1 MSHRPIV
8 IHDLNLTFP
17 HKTCFENFSVTI
29 HPGDRIA
36 IIGQNGSGK
45 SHLVRMLIEAAPVAH
60 VGHVPQI
67 IDGTLSGG
75 ERFNKALGEAL
86 ANEPELLCL
95 DEPTNHLDAHNRHAL
110 MRTLDRYRGTLIVVT
125 HDVELLHRQFDALWH
140 LRDGKVHIARGS
152 YEEYLDRRRTVR
164 ANLEE
169 KLSTLKSERKQN
181 HQDLMRDQE
190 RAKKK
195 KAHGEKKYDGDKL
208 ALRSAQGRGQLTT
221 NKNRKRIG
229 SEKETIL
236 TELWEVRLPEVM
248 RPTFTLNAV
257 DVRSNTPLVE
267 VRHGACG
274 YENMLLTD
282 LHLQLNAGERLV
294 LKGANGSGKT
304 TLLRA
309 LVSDPAVNKEGVWRI
324 PSAWDIGYL
333 HQHYGTLNP
342 DLSAI
347 DIIRETA
354 PHLTNLQ
361 IREHLNR
368 YLLRKNEEVN
378 VQSKFLSGGEKARLS
393 LAKIGARTP
402 KLLILDEL
410 SNNLDLES
418 REHVIQV
425 LRAYPGAM
433 IIVSHDS
440 DFVDQ
445 IGSSDNGTQTLSLPS
460 CVKR

>member
-1 MSHRPIV
+1 MSHRPVV

-17 HKTCFENFSVTI
+17 HKTCFEGFSVTI

-45 SHLVRMLIEAAPVAH
+45 SHLVRMLIEAAPFAS

-67 IDGTLSGG
+67 IHHHEVLSGG
-75 ERFNKALGEAL
+75 ERFNKTLSNEL
-86 ANEPELLCL
+86 AKEPDLLCL
-95 DEPTNHLDAHNRHAL
+95 DEPTNHLDAHNKQAL
-110 MRTLDRYRGTLIVVT
+110 MRMLDRYQGTLIVVT
-125 HDVELLHRQFDALWH
+125 HDVELLRRKFDALWH
-140 LRDGKVHIARGS
+140 IREGRVHIARGG
-152 YEEYLDRRRTVR
+152 YEEYLERQRCLRES
-164 ANLEE
+164 LEG
-169 KLSTLKSERKQN
+169 KLSALKSERKQN

-229 SEKETIL
+229 SEKNEIL
-236 TELWEVRLPEVM
+236 TELWEIRMPDVM
-248 RPTFTLNAV
+248 RPTFTLSAA
-257 DVRSNTPLVE
+257 DIHSNMPIVQI
-267 VRHGACG
+267 RHGACG
-274 YENMLLTD
+274 YEHMLLTD
-282 LHLQLNAGERLV
+282 LHVQLNASERLV
-294 LKGANGSGKT
+294 LKGPNGCGKT

-309 LVSDPAVNKEGVWRI
+309 ILGDKDVKREG
-324 PSAWDIGYL
+324 AWQTPHAADIGYL
-333 HQHYGTLNP
+333 HQHYGTLDP
-342 DLSAI
+342 ELSAL
-347 DIIRETA
+347 DIIREAA
-354 PHLTNLQ
+354 PHLTNVD

-378 VQSKFLSGGEKARLS
+378 VKSKFLSGGEKARLS

-425 LRAYPGAM
+425 LRVYPGAM
-433 IIVSHDS
+433 IVVSHDA

-445 IGSSDNGTQTLSLPS
+445 IGGCRSLDLKS
-460 CVKR
+460 W